1 MRKLKLERKALE
13 RFVEERS
20 ILDKQIADYEDAKSR
35 LYESVSKIENE
46 ILTTQK
52 ANNDMKFGHTQ
63 MNAVEYLQNENKLL
77 QLADQLD
84 KAKKEYDTFSR
95 VGEKLKEDVYT
106 PLLNNKED
114 VDTEFRDN
122 AVLIQKEMFKALK
135 TVEEMCGLLS
145 DLSLEYR
152 EEFAYIPHSKAQY
165 CNFNHTQFITT
176 VLSRFGIVN
185 RAKIEYNTT
194 VTTELYEF
202 EK

>member
-1 MRKLKLERKALE
+1 MKKIKFDKTALE
-13 RFVEERS
+13 GFVAERT
-20 ILDKQIADYEDAKSR
+20 ILDKQIADYEDNKNR
-35 LYESVSKIENE
+35 LYEGVSKIENE
-46 ILTTQK
+46 ILIVQK
-52 ANNDMKFGHTQ
+52 ANKDMKSGHTQ
-63 MNAVEYLQNENKLL
+63 MNAVEYLNNENKLVEL
-77 QLADQLD
+77 SDQLD
-84 KAKKEYDTFSR
+84 KAKKDYDTFSK
-95 VGEKLKEDVYT
+95 VGDKLKEDVYT

-114 VDTEFRDN
+114 VDREFNSN

-165 CNFNHTQFITT
+165 CNFNHTPFITT

-194 VTTELYEF
+194 VTTDLYEF

>member
-1 MRKLKLERKALE
+1 MRKLKLERKALD
-13 RFVEERS
+13 RFVEQRS

-63 MNAVEYLQNENKLL
+63 MNAVEYLNNENKLL

-84 KAKKEYDTFSR
+84 KAKKEYNTFSR

-114 VDTEFRDN
+114 VDAEFRDN

-194 VTTELYEF
+194 VTTDLYEF

>member
-13 RFVEERS
+13 RFVEQRS
-20 ILDKQIADYEDAKSR
+20 ILDKQIADYEDAKSG
-35 LYESVSKIENE
+35 LYESVSKIENQ
-46 ILTTQK
+46 ILTVQT
-52 ANNDMKFGHTQ
+52 ANNDMKSGHTPMDAMQ
-63 MNAVEYLQNENKLL
+63 YLLNESKLVELS
-77 QLADQLD
+77 DQLD
-84 KAKKEYDTFSR
+84 KAKKDYDTFSR
-95 VGEKLKEDVYT
+95 VGDKLKEDVYT
-106 PLLNNKED
+106 PLLANKED
-114 VDTEFRDN
+114 VDREFNSN

-165 CNFNHTQFITT
+165 CNFNHTPFITT

-194 VTTELYEF
+194 VTTDLYEF

>member
-13 RFVEERS
+13 RFVEQRS
-20 ILDKQIADYEDAKSR
+20 ILDKQIADYEDAKSG

-46 ILTTQK
+46 ILTVQT
-52 ANNDMKFGHTQ
+52 ANNDMKSGHTPMDAMQ
-63 MNAVEYLQNENKLL
+63 YLLNESKLVELS
-77 QLADQLD
+77 DQLD
-84 KAKKEYDTFSR
+84 KAKKDYDTFSR
-95 VGEKLKEDVYT
+95 VGDKLKEDVYT
-106 PLLNNKED
+106 PLLANKED
-114 VDTEFRDN
+114 VDREFNSN

-165 CNFNHTQFITT
+165 CNFNHTPFITT

-194 VTTELYEF
+194 VTTDLYEF